1 MYCISLCVFIF
12 YLDLIVV
19 LWLSQIGLYE
29 YEGCSVMTSVIQ
41 HPYGESDTD
50 KVDSEYS
57 QGMDGYVGYI
67 GPIGCKEG
75 TDCASSNILSN
86 TVISLE
92 DESSVYSN
100 STPFFMEGVNLPN
113 TEDLKSQN
121 VGSSWIKLNGEE
133 YPTSFITLM
142 RTNQDVGDQV
152 CRDQ

>member
-1 MYCISLCVFIF
+1 MHRISLCVSFF

-67 GPIGCKEG
+67 GCVNQIQLNSLLIY
-75 TDCASSNILSN
+75 CAEALFHLFINIFS
-86 TVISLE
+86 
-92 DESSVYSN
+92 
-100 STPFFMEGVNLPN
+100 
-113 TEDLKSQN
+113 
-121 VGSSWIKLNGEE
+121 
-133 YPTSFITLM
+133 
-142 RTNQDVGDQV
+142 R
-152 CRDQ
+152 